1 MVEEFE
7 NEREF
12 RKKFHSGL
20 YICNRCNFMTADP
33 HICTRCRQ
41 QANQI
46 FTEGTYKY
54 KLKTDN
60 EIRQIFLPIE
70 MKGGIDG
77 N

>member
-12 RKKFHSGL
+12 RKKFHTGL
-20 YICNRCNFMTADP
+20 YICNICGFLTANP
-33 HICTRCRQ
+33 YICTRCRQ
-41 QANQI
+41 QANQL
-46 FTEGTYKY
+46 FGEGTYKY

-70 MKGGIDG
+70 MKGGNNG